1 MDSPFW
7 SDSSEMG
14 EYRSQ
19 LRAFFGHV
27 VSPTKLREAIE
38 SETGYDEAVWKRM
51 AEELG
56 VQGLVIPEDFGGS
69 GAGYATLA
77 LAMEEAGRVLLPGP
91 LLASTMATVVFRE
104 SEDESM
110 QGRYFPDLATGQAT
124 AAVVGL
130 EGSPGD
136 TVGSRFVV
144 DTSNGSCTLTGS
156 EGLVVGGSLAETLL
170 IFVLEGGDPGIYA
183 VRTDQPRVLVKPVAA
198 LDLTRRVASIELSH
212 AAAERLE
219 AKRPVREVQGRA
231 RDIVG
236 VLLGAEQVGAARQCL
251 DMAVSYV
258 KSRYQFGRPIGSF
271 QAVKYQCANM
281 LLAVERAEAALRYS
295 VRTLDED
302 RSEWQT
308 AAAVALSVIPEA
320 ASLVAEE
327 ALQLYGGA
335 GFTWANESHLF
346 LRRAKMSEQLL
357 GSPDSHRER
366 LASAVLGD
374 GSVHRA

>member
-130 EGSPGD
+130 EGHLKRIMHPD
-136 TVGSRFVV
+136 RFG
-144 DTSNGSCTLTGS
+144 GSC
-156 EGLVVGGSLAETLL
+156 GGRQLGRDTA
-170 IFVLEGGDPGIYA
+170 D
-183 VRTDQPRVLVKPVAA
+183 
-198 LDLTRRVASIELSH
+198 TRS
-212 AAAERLE
+212 
-219 AKRPVREVQGRA
+219 
-231 RDIVG
+231 
-236 VLLGAEQVGAARQCL
+236 
-251 DMAVSYV
+251 
-258 KSRYQFGRPIGSF
+258 
-271 QAVKYQCANM
+271 
-281 LLAVERAEAALRYS
+281 
-295 VRTLDED
+295 
-302 RSEWQT
+302 
-308 AAAVALSVIPEA
+308 
-320 ASLVAEE
+320 
-327 ALQLYGGA
+327 
-335 GFTWANESHLF
+335 
-346 LRRAKMSEQLL
+346 
-357 GSPDSHRER
+357 
-366 LASAVLGD
+366 
-374 GSVHRA
+374 